1 MAQERAGGNP
11 GGMTTKG
18 GRGARG
24 RLSTDKVGKAE
35 YDDTPSAQLVSGI
48 DSTVRFGPVPARRR
62 GAIAATSSSCRA
74 ARA

>member
-35 YDDTPSAQLVSGI
+35 YDDTPSA
-48 DSTVRFGPVPARRR
+48 
-62 GAIAATSSSCRA
+62 
-74 ARA
+74 